1 MYALS
6 GRTADDVWRAAAAL
20 FREDGPSLP
29 QEGRGGGTM
38 EVLHVGMTI
47 EEPRERWV
55 ASRTPAMNP
64 AFALVE
70 VFWIVSGRRDAAL
83 PLYWN
88 PALARFS
95 GNASEYHGAYGY
107 RLREHFGLDQLDR
120 VFRVL
125 ENRPDSRQAV
135 LQIWDAN
142 IDLPDEE
149 GAPVNSDIP
158 CNVLALPK
166 VRAGKLEWMQILRSN
181 DLFLGV
187 PHNVV
192 QFTSLQ
198 EMLAGWLGVVPG
210 SYEHFSDSLHVY
222 TRDLHAVGERPALA
236 ALPPNTDCFALDRQ
250 SWDRTISIVVERLE
264 RMMQTNLGP
273 DELRSLA
280 LAGDVPSAYEHAVR
294 VAAADAARRRGW
306 QEIVDDCVAG
316 IANPALVALWNRWEE
331 RVRLPAPVAT
341 GDR

>member
-20 FREDGPSLP
+20 FKDGGPARS
-29 QEGRGGGTM
+29 QDGRGGGTM
-38 EVLHVGMTI
+38 EVLHVGMAI
-47 EEPRERWV
+47 QEPRERWV
-55 ASRTPAMNP
+55 GSRTPAMNP

-135 LQIWDAN
+135 LQIWDST

-149 GAPVNSDIP
+149 GAPANLDIP
-158 CNVLALPK
+158 CNVLAVPK
-166 VRAGKLEWMQILRSN
+166 VREGKLEWMQILRSN

-198 EMLAGWLGVVPG
+198 EMLAGWLGIMPG
-210 SYEHFSDSLHVY
+210 TYEHFSDSLHVY
-222 TRDLHAVGERPALA
+222 TRDLNAVGESLVPV
-236 ALPPNTDCFALDRQ
+236 ALPPNTDSFALDRR
-250 SWDRTISIVVERLE
+250 SWDQAVSIVITRLE
-264 RMMQTNLGP
+264 RMMRPSLNAH
-273 DELRSLA
+273 ELRSLA
-280 LAGDVPSAYEHAVR
+280 LAGDAPSAYEHAVR

-306 QEIVDDCVAG
+306 QDIVEDCVAG
-316 IANPALVALWNRWEE
+316 IANPALVALWSRWQE
-331 RVRLPAPVAT
+331 RIQSRSAAAIGT
-341 GDR
+341 S

>member
-1 MYALS
+1 
-6 GRTADDVWRAAAAL
+6 
-20 FREDGPSLP
+20 
-29 QEGRGGGTM
+29 
-38 EVLHVGMTI
+38 MTI

-55 ASRTPAMNP
+55 ANRTPAMNP

-95 GNASEYHGAYGY
+95 GTASEYHGAYGY
-107 RLREHFGLDQLDR
+107 RLRQHFGLDQLDR

-125 ENRPDSRQAV
+125 QSRPDSRQAV
-135 LQIWDAN
+135 LQIWDST

-149 GAPVNSDIP
+149 GVPVNSDIP

-192 QFTSLQ
+192 QFTSIQ

-210 SYEHFSDSLHVY
+210 TYEHFSDSLHVY
-222 TRDLHAVGERPALA
+222 KRDLHAVGESSPSV
-236 ALPPNTDCFALDRQ
+236 ALPPNTDSFALDRQ
-250 SWDRTISIVVERLE
+250 SWDETISIVIERLE
-264 RMMQTNLGP
+264 RMMQPNLTP
-273 DELRSLA
+273 RELRSLA
-280 LAGDVPSAYEHAVR
+280 SAGDAPSAYEHAIR

-306 QEIVDDCVAG
+306 QDIVKDCVAG
-316 IANPALVALWNRWEE
+316 ISNPALVALWNRWEE
-331 RVRLPAPVAT
+331 RIRLRTPGTGGAPRSLFNV
-341 GDR
+341 DQDL